1 MMMRDTM
8 EAEAMA
14 AEDRQAQ
21 SGGTGSGGNLP
32 DFAMALR
39 GYDRLQVDDYL
50 ERQQRWAAEVV
61 NRLGDAEHRA
71 ESSEAAAESLR
82 SRLVELE
89 AKEEED
95 ADGPPRSIAAL
106 GDRVGRILQ
115 TAWDAGEEVRE
126 EVVSSARAEASAIER
141 RTAEREAAAATAL
154 DRAHDEAREIIAA
167 AEARRADA
175 DADSARVREEAEG
188 IARARAAE
196 LVSEAEAIAERVRN
210 DASAAAERT
219 IESGERRRAELE
231 EVIAGLQQRRDAAL
245 AELDRV
251 RAALEQVVA
260 VPNLAPTVGAA
271 PEAQPEPEPEPTSE
285 PEPRVR

>member
-8 EAEAMA
+8 EADGMA
-14 AEDRQAQ
+14 ADDTQAQ
-21 SGGTGSGGNLP
+21 SAGTGSGGNLP

-61 NRLGDAEHRA
+61 NRLGDAERRA
-71 ESSEAAAESLR
+71 EASEAAASTLR
-82 SRLVELE
+82 SRLADLE
-89 AKEEED
+89 AKHAED

-126 EVVSSARAEASAIER
+126 EVVSAARSEAAAIER
-141 RTAEREAAAATAL
+141 RASEREAAAAAAV
-154 DRAHDEAREIIAA
+154 DSAHDEAREIVAA
-167 AEARRADA
+167 AETRRVEAESEA
-175 DADSARVREEAEG
+175 ARVRDEAEG

-196 LVSEAEAIAERVRN
+196 LVSEAEATAERVRN
-210 DASAAAERT
+210 DASATAERT
-219 IESGERRRAELE
+219 IESAERRRDELE
-231 EVIAGLQQRRDAAL
+231 EVIAGLQERRDAAL

-260 VPNLAPTVGAA
+260 VPGLAPTAGAA
-271 PEAQPEPEPEPTSE
+271 PPAPDPD
-285 PEPRVR
+285 PEPRVL

>member
-8 EAEAMA
+8 EADGMA
-14 AEDRQAQ
+14 ADDTQAQ
-21 SGGTGSGGNLP
+21 PGGTGSGGTLP

-61 NRLGDAEHRA
+61 SRLSEAEQRA
-71 ESSEAAAESLR
+71 EASEAAAASLR
-82 SRLVELE
+82 SRLVDLE
-89 AKEEED
+89 AQQAED

-126 EVVSSARAEASAIER
+126 EVVSSARAEAAAIER

-154 DRAHDEAREIIAA
+154 DRAQDEAGEILAA
-167 AEARRADA
+167 AEARRQEADA
-175 DADSARVREEAEG
+175 DATRVREEAEG

-196 LVSEAEAIAERVRN
+196 LVSEAEATAERVRN
-210 DASAAAERT
+210 DAAATAERT
-219 IESGERRRAELE
+219 IESAERRRDELE

-260 VPNLAPTVGAA
+260 VPGLGPSVGAA
-271 PEAQPEPEPEPTSE
+271 PPEPEPDSE

>member
-8 EAEAMA
+8 EADGMA
-14 AEDRQAQ
+14 ADETQAQ
-21 SGGTGSGGNLP
+21 SAGTGSGGNLP

-71 ESSEAAAESLR
+71 EAGEAAASSLR
-82 SRLVELE
+82 SRLSELE
-89 AKEEED
+89 AKQAED

-115 TAWDAGEEVRE
+115 TAWDAGEEVRD
-126 EVVSSARAEASAIER
+126 EVVSAARSEAAAIER
-141 RTAEREAAAATAL
+141 RAAEREAAAAAAL
-154 DRAHDEAREIIAA
+154 DRARGEAEEIVAA
-167 AEARRADA
+167 AETRRVEAESEA
-175 DADSARVREEAEG
+175 ARVREEAEG

-196 LVSEAEAIAERVRN
+196 LVSEAEATAERVRN
-210 DASAAAERT
+210 DAAANAERT
-219 IESGERRRAELE
+219 IESAERRRDELE

-260 VPNLAPTVGAA
+260 VPGLAPMAA
-271 PEAQPEPEPEPTSE
+271 ATPPEPAAEPDAEPEPEP
-285 PEPRVR
+285 RVH